1 MIPHLN
7 VLISIIILL
16 VIFYHNK
23 SVDCADPSTGKMIGV
38 FILSA
43 FHLIIIGFA
52 LQRYSTIQTARE
64 KKNYLINLLLYI
76 ISVTIFIISLVYTI
90 KYCQDSMFW
99 FVLLWPIFMSCFL
112 IMSMSMFLQSYS
124 LFI

>member
-76 ISVTIFIISLVYTI
+76 ISITIFIVSLVYTI
-90 KYCQDSMFW
+90 KYCHDSMFW

-112 IMSMSMFLQSYS
+112 IMSMSMFLESYS